1 MNVEGG
7 EEGGRRLAGIEQG
20 PRVGGGR
27 RGSGKM
33 RVEAVVVGQTRRVH
47 QTQTRL
53 RRRNLQ
59 NHRIQLLQSPEAAA
73 VGQTQGWPQRMM
85 TETNHQQRRQSQI
98 PLQRT
103 EQQGQRRPWEEGR
116 MNVEGGEE
124 GGRRLAGIEQGP
136 RVGAGGRRSGE
147 MRVEAVVVS
156 QTRRAHQ
163 TQTRLRRRNLQNHQ
177 IQILHS
183 PWRGSPQSYRLN

>member
-1 MNVEGG
+1 MN
-7 EEGGRRLAGIEQG
+7 A
-20 PRVGGGR
+20 
-27 RGSGKM
+27 
-33 RVEAVVVGQTRRVH
+33 
-47 QTQTRL
+47 
-53 RRRNLQ
+53 
-59 NHRIQLLQSPEAAA
+59 
-73 VGQTQGWPQRMM
+73 
-85 TETNHQQRRQSQI
+85 
-98 PLQRT
+98 
-103 EQQGQRRPWEEGR
+103 
-116 MNVEGGEE
+116 EE